1 MQAVINT
8 SAITLRREP
17 APVVALDSYDLIL
30 VNTSAGKDSSVMA
43 HQVVAQ
49 ARAAGV
55 LDRVVLVHA
64 TLPEEWEGTKEL
76 AQRQADALGVPL
88 EICSRNEGLLDYVLR
103 RGKWPSS
110 TARFCTSDFKRAP
123 IDKVITRLATK
134 AGEVVRVLNCMGLRA
149 QESTARA
156 KRKAFENDDR
166 RSNGRRI
173 VDQWLPIFAMTEAEV
188 WAYIRAHGL
197 EQHAAYS
204 YGMPRLSC
212 VFCVFAPDA
221 ALMLAG
227 KHNPALLAKYVE
239 VEKTIGHTFKNK
251 KSIADIQTRLAAGEQ
266 PDMSKLAS
274 WVM

>member
-17 APVVALDSYDLIL
+17 SPVVALGSYDLIL
-30 VNTSAGKDSSVMA
+30 INTSAGKDSSVMA

-49 ARAAGV
+49 ARSEGV

-64 TLPEEWEGTKEL
+64 TLPEEWQGTREL
-76 AQRQADALGVPL
+76 AERQAAALGVPL
-88 EICSRNEGLLDYVLR
+88 EVCSRHEGLLDYVER
-103 RGKWPSS
+103 RGMWPSS

-134 AGEVVRVLNCMGLRA
+134 TGAVVRVLNCMGLRA
-149 QESTARA
+149 QESSARA
-156 KRKAFENDDR
+156 KRVALENDKR
-166 RSNGRRI
+166 RTNGRRH
-173 VDQWLPIFAMTEAEV
+173 VDQWLPIFKMTEAEV
-188 WAYIRAHGL
+188 WAYIRTHGI
-197 EQHAAYS
+197 EQHPAYS

-227 KHNPALLAKYVE
+227 KHNPELLAKYVA
-239 VEKTIGHTFKNK
+239 VEKKIGHTFKNK
-251 KSIADIQTRLAAGEQ
+251 SSIADIQTRLAAGEQ